1 MRWIGWILAAL
12 LMVGWVAAE
21 LPPVVSPAE
30 SMNPDVWRRTRDGWE
45 QAEWLRPTPATAP
58 LWLHPA
64 VLATFQIV
72 VSLAGFQALSR
83 RRRHDF
89 EPSATIRQVPRPHLS
104 DMVAGERNRLPLANH
119 SSDLSEA
126 T

>member
-1 MRWIGWILAAL
+1 MRWIGWIFAL
-12 LMVGWVAAE
+12 LLLVGWVAAE

-30 SMNPDVWRRTRDGWE
+30 SMNPDIWRRTRDGWE
-45 QAEWLRPTPATAP
+45 YAEWLCPEPAPTP

-72 VSLAGFQALSR
+72 VSVAGLQALSH
-83 RRRHDF
+83 RRRHDL
-89 EPSATIRQVPRPHLS
+89 EPSTTIGQVPRPHLS
-104 DMVAGERNRLPLANH
+104 DMVVGESTRSPLRSHLP
-119 SSDLSEA
+119 DLSEA